1 MMYSCYLKEL
11 YNIYKQIYCK
21 TFKDNNYIKIIRKEI
36 EQKDGTTVLDP
47 HYLLFLKSNR
57 IILADKK
64 YILRTIFK

>member
-21 TFKDNNYIKIIRKEI
+21 TFKDNDYIKIISKEI

-47 HYLLFLKSNR
+47 HYL
-57 IILADKK
+57 
-64 YILRTIFK
+64 